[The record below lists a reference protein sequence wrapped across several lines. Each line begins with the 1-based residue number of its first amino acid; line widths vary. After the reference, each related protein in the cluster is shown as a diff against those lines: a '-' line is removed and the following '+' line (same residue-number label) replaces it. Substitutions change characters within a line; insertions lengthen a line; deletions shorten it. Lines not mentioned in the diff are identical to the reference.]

1 MVWPDRLRVVIADEE
16 RGIAAG
22 FTIFDFM
29 TTGHLD
35 MHMIKMTGSSTHEV
49 HAVHAILRNTD
60 GVSGWE

>member
-1 MVWPDRLRVVIADEE
+1 VPRVIVVDEL

-35 MHMIKMTGSSTHEV
+35 MHMIKMSGDQV
-49 HAVHAILRNTD
+49 HAVHAILRDTD
-60 GVSGWE
+60 GESGWD